1 MDFKLLSFFFSS
13 PLPDGWERK
22 DKLNVELT
30 CYGWYVSWRPLSTAH
45 SQTICTTRGETRL
58 IVQFHFPGDSN
69 MDCIDSMLTAI
80 TRDIKYS
87 QNWGC
92 EFCGTPLAT

>member
-13 PLPDGWERK
+13 PLPDNWERK

-30 CYGWYVSWRPLSTAH
+30 CYGWGKT
-45 SQTICTTRGETRL
+45 CL
-58 IVQFHFPGDSN
+58 IVQFHFPGDSD
-69 MDCIDSMLTAI
+69 MVCIDSMLTAI
-80 TRDIKYS
+80 THDIKYS
-87 QNWGC
+87 QNWGY